1 MTQSKMHYQ
10 ESNIMITMTNK
21 QAEDII
27 TLVNKNTPISR
38 GVVTGFLQ
46 QLLKKQPVNKVH
58 RVDAATTAEI
68 DWPSSDRS

>member
-1 MTQSKMHYQ
+1 MDHQ
-10 ESNIMITMTNK
+10 ERINEMITMTNK

-38 GVVTGFLQ
+38 GVITGFLQ
-46 QLLKKQPVNKVH
+46 QLLKEQPVNKVH
-58 RVDAATTAEI
+58 RVDAAMTAEI

>member
-1 MTQSKMHYQ
+1 
-10 ESNIMITMTNK
+10 MITMTNK

-27 TLVNKNTPISR
+27 ALVNKDTPISR
-38 GVVTGFLQ
+38 GVITGFLES
-46 QLLKKQPVNKVH
+46 LLKESFEDKVH